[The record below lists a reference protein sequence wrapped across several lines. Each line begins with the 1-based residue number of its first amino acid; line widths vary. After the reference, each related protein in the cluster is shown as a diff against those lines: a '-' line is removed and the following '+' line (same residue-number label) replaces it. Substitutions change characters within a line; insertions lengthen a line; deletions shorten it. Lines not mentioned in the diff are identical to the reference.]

1 MATVV
6 AGGVGHDAPPAPD
19 RDGPA
24 EDRARR
30 DRTGF
35 GAAIRG
41 LADAPDLDA
50 AAEVVAS
57 CAAWTLSAD
66 HAVVVRTEGG
76 DPVVACSTG
85 RGGPPP
91 GQAML
96 PTGTLGAAL
105 TLGVAQESRRAGVAE
120 VAAPIVVRGAVWGAV
135 LVTGP
140 ASLVSPHPAERLSPF
155 ADLLSL
161 AATTHATRCHL
172 ASLAGTDPLTGLA
185 NRRAFDDLLAA
196 EVERARRHGDALS
209 LVLLDI
215 DHFKLVNDRHGHQ
228 SGDRV
233 LAEVARRLVSIARR
247 GEAVVRLGG
256 EEFAWVLPRTGGDG
270 ALAAAGRAREAVGG
284 RPVDGVGRV
293 TVSAGVC
300 TLGDVGGADELVRR
314 ADLMLYRA
322 KADGRDTVRRWEP
335 AREPVRG

>member
-6 AGGVGHDAPPAPD
+6 AWGARHDARPVTDP
-19 RDGPA
+19 DGPA

-30 DRTGF
+30 DRTGL

-57 CAAWTLSAD
+57 CAAWALCAD

-76 DPVVACSTG
+76 DAVVACSTG
-85 RGGPPP
+85 RGGPPA

-96 PTGTLGAAL
+96 ATGTLGAAL
-105 TLGVAQESRRAGVAE
+105 TLGAPQESRRAGVAE
-120 VAAPIVVRGAVWGAV
+120 VAAPILVRGEVWGAV
-135 LVTGP
+135 LLTGP
-140 ASLVSPHPAERLSPF
+140 AAAVSPYPAERLAPF

-161 AATTHATRCHL
+161 AATTHATRSHL
-172 ASLAGTDPLTGLA
+172 ASLAGTDPLTGLG
-185 NRRAFDDLLAA
+185 NRRAFDDLLLA
-196 EVERARRHGDALS
+196 EVERARRHGDALG

-247 GEAVVRLGG
+247 GEAVLRLGG
-256 EEFAWVLPRTGGDG
+256 EEFAWILPRTDGEG
-270 ALAAAGRAREAVGG
+270 ALAAAGRARDAVGG
-284 RPVDGVGRV
+284 LPIEGVGRV

-300 TLGDVGGADELVRR
+300 TLGDAGGADEMVRR

-322 KADGRDTVRRWEP
+322 KADGRDRVRRWEP
-335 AREPVRG
+335 AREALTG